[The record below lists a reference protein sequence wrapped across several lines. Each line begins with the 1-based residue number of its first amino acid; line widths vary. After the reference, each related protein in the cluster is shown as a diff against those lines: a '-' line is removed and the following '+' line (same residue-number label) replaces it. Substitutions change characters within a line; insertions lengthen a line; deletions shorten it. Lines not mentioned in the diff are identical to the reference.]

1 MQRLAL
7 FPGALALFRLQL
19 ERGGH
24 LDVDDSTREPYLDVD
39 DSTREPY
46 RELARTGL
54 MQGGCAYL
62 TRSSALTLIG
72 VELLR
77 LYHLAQAA

>member
-7 FPGALALFRLQL
+7 FPAALALFRLHL

-24 LDVDDSTREPYLDVD
+24 LDVDDSTREPY
-39 DSTREPY
+39 
-46 RELARTGL
+46 RELARAGL

-72 VELLR
+72 VESLR